1 MTAFRT
7 YDIFSSAWG
16 SDSTEG
22 AVQIA
27 TAALRRAGEEEGS
40 DGEDAEIWSHYGVS
54 YRPPDPSDDK
64 STQALTLEVAG
75 RPVIFAT
82 RDVRGADIHGDLN
95 AGDVALWS
103 IGKVCLRLNADGSI
117 SMFKQGA
124 TVDSAVAIGDDG
136 AITLL
141 NEWGVVQ
148 LGSDGFSV
156 TLASGQMLSL
166 GPDGFNV
173 SAPSAGLSVGSFAFG
188 AGASTP
194 LAVTPCPTGGFVVS
208 KPLTWLV

>member
-1 MTAFRT
+1 MSQIF
-7 YDIFSSAWG
+7 DVFSSSFG
-16 SDSTEG
+16 SDASNGGPEIPT
-22 AVQIA
+22 VS
-27 TAALRRAGEEEGS
+27 LRRAGEEDGS
-40 DGEDAEIWSHYGVS
+40 DQDEADIWSDYGFA
-54 YRPPDPSDDK
+54 YRPAAPDAK
-64 STQALTLEVAG
+64 GATQVVADFVAG
-75 RPVIFAT
+75 RWSVIAS
-82 RDVRGADIHGDLN
+82 RDTRGADIYGALN
-95 AGDVALWS
+95 EGDVAVWS
-103 IGKVCLRLNADGSI
+103 IGKNAVRLNADGSI
-117 SMFKQGA
+117 SLFKQGA

-173 SAPSAGLSVGSFAFG
+173 SAPSAGLSVGAFSFG